1 MLSEGKQEGEG
12 LMALFKFER
21 EITEEQNKLLQIVAE
36 LSQMS
41 MAEWVWE
48 AIELSIDAD
57 LQGAE
62 SSPLAQKWFPEVK
75 EEKKA

>member
-1 MLSEGKQEGEG
+1 M
-12 LMALFKFER
+12 MALFKFER

>member
-1 MLSEGKQEGEG
+1 
-12 LMALFKFER
+12 
-21 EITEEQNKLLQIVAE
+21 
-36 LSQMS
+36 MS

-48 AIELSIDAD
+48 AIERSLDAD

-75 EEKKA
+75 EEAIV